1 MTESENSACDFF
13 LAPRSVDGI
22 LDFSTDPVCHAAC
35 HVDTDFNRDSSTDTL
50 FSTAVHGGNAA
61 QTAFRPR
68 TVAATYTLQH
78 NEGAKI
84 GEPPASFTPISLDNT
99 DNTSTAS
106 LLHVVLFASHAT
118 PHFLLYK
125 LRLY

>member
-1 MTESENSACDFF
+1 M
-13 LAPRSVDGI
+13 
-22 LDFSTDPVCHAAC
+22 DPVFPPAFR
-35 HVDTDFNRDSSTDTL
+35 VDTDFHMDSSTDTV
-50 FSTAVHGGNAA
+50 FSTAVQGGNAA
-61 QTAFRPR
+61 QTASRPR
-68 TVAATYTLQH
+68 TVANTYTLQH

-125 LRLY
+125 LCLLYTSPSPRD

>member
-1 MTESENSACDFF
+1 MTESENFARDFF

-35 HVDTDFNRDSSTDTL
+35 RVDTGFNRDSSTDTV
-50 FSTAVHGGNAA
+50 FSAPVHGGNAA
-61 QTAFRPR
+61 QTAFRPC
-68 TVAATYTLQH
+68 TVATTYTLQH
-78 NEGAKI
+78 NEGAKF
-84 GEPPASFTPISLDNT
+84 GEPPASLSPMSPENT
-99 DNTSTAS
+99 DNASTVS

-118 PHFLLYK
+118 PHSLLYK